1 MAQKPIDKARN
12 QGTERG
18 TTQQKVLDEL
28 NQGTPA
34 GIPQRVA
41 TNTDPT
47 KPVTPKQL
55 EPIAAANS
63 NEAVKPLNQ
72 GATAPASPA
81 TPATAPQGLPMTSAG
96 IVANEIAATFDA
108 AVAPRPEEMTRSELD
123 AYRQQKGLT
132 PEQKKEADAIA
143 FKWMEGSMPQQKG
156 QFPGAVDPNS
166 AQYAQNQQSTYQ
178 ALTQRAATQ
187 GLTTSEKASMLG
199 GDFAYRIGQG
209 TPGMPGTSIASRLAA
224 SQAGAGTKAA
234 TAIDTKF
241 QEYLGDNLEKFNQ
254 LPAAKQKAIKSSW
267 IKSATKA
274 GLLNQGATAT
284 PATPAP
290 AVGGSG
296 IQGLPGSGSPA
307 TAQTVS
313 GGTTRDEKMLRTAQD
328 PTASPQAREQAMAYI
343 NVKRMYANPQFAEEK
358 KAFQQAER
366 NWLKTE
372 ANFFKN
378 HLNRKDP
385 RYKDRYQ
392 DYRNFQR
399 GDARTKLMVYT
410 ELLKHP
416 RFASLG
422 YK

>member
-1 MAQKPIDKARN
+1 MAQKPIDKARK

-28 NQGTPA
+28 NTGTPP

-47 KPVTPKQL
+47 KPVTPQQL

-72 GATAPASPA
+72 G
-81 TPATAPQGLPMTSAG
+81 TPAPVPAATLPQGMPMTSAG
-96 IVANEIAATFDA
+96 TVANEIVATSFDA
-108 AVAPRPEEMTRSELD
+108 AVAPKPEEMTRSQLD
-123 AYRQQKGLT
+123 AYRQQKNLT
-132 PEQKKEADAIA
+132 PSQRKEADAIA

-178 ALTQRAATQ
+178 ALTQRAATE
-187 GLTTSEKASMLG
+187 GLTTSEKSSMFG
-199 GDFAYRIGQG
+199 GDFAYKVNQG
-209 TPGMPGTSIASRLAA
+209 TPGMPGATAPGTSIASRLAA
-224 SQAGAGTKAA
+224 SPAGAGTKEA
-234 TAIDTKF
+234 TALDTKF
-241 QEYLGDNLEKFNQ
+241 QEYLGNNLEKFNQ
-254 LPAAKQKAIKSSW
+254 LPAAKQRALKSAW
-267 IKSATKA
+267 VKNATKA
-274 GLLNQGATAT
+274 GLLNQAT
-284 PATPAP
+284 PATTPV
-290 AVGGSG
+290 VGGSG
-296 IQGLPGSGSPA
+296 LQGLPGSGAPA
-307 TAQTVS
+307 PAKTVS
-313 GGTTRDEKMLRTAQD
+313 GAAARDEQMLKLAQD
-328 PTASPQAREQAMAYI
+328 TTASPQAREQAATYI
-343 NVKRMYANPQFAEEK
+343 NVKRMYANPKFAKEK

-366 NWLKTE
+366 NWVKSE

-378 HLNRKDP
+378 PLNRKDP
-385 RYKDRYQ
+385 RYKDRYR
-392 DYRNFQR
+392 DYQNFR
-399 GDARTKLMVYT
+399 KGDNQAKLMVYT